1 MAFNPDTYIQ
11 AGATGLAYSGLA
23 QGIWLSFR
31 VLNLPDLTVAGSL
44 AVGGAVSGILIT
56 AAGWQPLATLPVA
69 LLVGMLAGLAT
80 GLLHTKLKIN
90 ALLASILVMTGLYT
104 ITLRVMSI
112 GAAGGIRSELSLYN
126 GTEAQLRDLLAWLPL
141 SVQQRSAIIMAA
153 IAIVLTLLLYWLM
166 SSQLG
171 LAMRATGVNEQ
182 MARSVGINTDNMKML
197 LLAVSNGM
205 VAVSGALVAQNNSYT
220 DANVGNTAIV
230 VGLAAVILGEVV
242 VRSAAVGWALI
253 GALLGSVIYH
263 IAVQIALAQQVQV
276 TDTQLV
282 TALLVIFALAL
293 PQIGGQFKRLG
304 QRRSTANLPTHQRGR
319 LGEDA
324 D

>member
-1 MAFNPDTYIQ
+1 MAFNIETYIA
-11 AGATGLAYSGLA
+11 AGATGLAYGGLA

-44 AVGGAVSGILIT
+44 AVGGAVSGILI
-56 AAGWQPLATLPVA
+56 ANLGWQPLATLPIA
-69 LLVGMLAGLAT
+69 LLVGAVAGLST
-80 GLLHTKLKIN
+80 GWLHTKLKIN

-104 ITLRVMSI
+104 ITLRVMSFCKPDEVCT
-112 GAAGGIRSELSLYN
+112 AGTIHSELNLYT
-126 GTEAQLRDLLAWLPL
+126 GTEAQLRDLLAGFSIAP
-141 SVQQRSAIIMAA
+141 QEKMAIILGS
-153 IAIVLTLLLYWLM
+153 IALIMTLGLYWVM
-166 SSQLG
+166 KSQLG

-197 LLAVSNGM
+197 LLAISNGL
-205 VAVSGALVAQNNSYT
+205 VAVSGALIAQNNSYT

-242 VRSAAVGWALI
+242 IRAGTVGWALM
-253 GALLGSVIYH
+253 GALLGSIVYR

-282 TALLVIFALAL
+282 TALLVIIALAL
-293 PQIGGQFKRLG
+293 PQIGGQFRRLG
-304 QRRSTANLPTHQRGR
+304 QRVK
-319 LGEDA
+319 
-324 D
+324 

>member
-1 MAFNPDTYIQ
+1 MAFNLDTYIQ

-56 AAGWQPLATLPVA
+56 NAGWQPLATLPVA
-69 LLVGMLAGLAT
+69 LLVGALAGLAT

-126 GTEAQLRDLLAWLPL
+126 GSEAQLRDLLAWLPI
-141 SVQQRSAIIMAA
+141 SVQQRSAIIMTA
-153 IAIVLTLLLYWLM
+153 IAIVMTLLLYWLM

-182 MARSVGINTDNMKML
+182 MARAVGINTDNMKML
-197 LLAVSNGM
+197 LLAVSNGL
-205 VAVSGALVAQNNSYT
+205 VAVSGALIAQNNSYT

-242 VRSAAVGWALI
+242 IRNVAVGWALI
-253 GALLGSVIYH
+253 GALLGSIVYR

-282 TALLVIFALAL
+282 TALLVIVALAL
-293 PQIGGQFKRLG
+293 PQIGGQFQRLG
-304 QRRSTANLPTHQRGR
+304 QRRGAV
-319 LGEDA
+319 A
-324 D
+324 DK